1 MNCPPPCG
9 KGWKQA
15 VECGRRWMAEGFF
28 SGFKRLF
35 GEVVH
40 AKKWEQMVR
49 EIRLKVC
56 NLLI

>member
-1 MNCPPPCG
+1 
-9 KGWKQA
+9 
-15 VECGRRWMAEGFF
+15 MAEGFF

-56 NLLI
+56 NLLIWLTVGLSGT